1 MNQLGQGAAH
11 VQVLFISL
19 DPERDTPP
27 SLKRYVSA
35 FDPRFVGLT
44 GTSAQVDQAANSFN
58 VQYARVPL
66 GNDYTIDH
74 STGIYIFDGAGRL
87 RLVGAA
93 NSPIADF
100 VHDIA
105 ALGAERPGP

>member
-1 MNQLGQGAAH
+1 L
-11 VQVLFISL
+11 V
-19 DPERDTPP
+19 
-27 SLKRYVSA
+27 
-35 FDPRFVGLT
+35 
-44 GTSAQVDQAANSFN
+44 
-58 VQYARVPL
+58 
-66 GNDYTIDH
+66 NDYTIDH

-93 NSPIADF
+93 NSSIADF